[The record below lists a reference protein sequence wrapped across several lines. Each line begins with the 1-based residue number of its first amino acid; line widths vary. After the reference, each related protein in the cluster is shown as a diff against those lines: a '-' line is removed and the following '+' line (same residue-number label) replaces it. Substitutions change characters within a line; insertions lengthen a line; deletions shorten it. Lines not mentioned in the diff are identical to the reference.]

1 MIRLPKYARNNL
13 FTLKII
19 HFQMELVFSPF
30 RRPFPQP
37 MQLKNH
43 KTILKVKD
51 HKVVLFLSILE
62 MSGFCDFFLEESLAQ
77 LKLGPSK

>member
-1 MIRLPKYARNNL
+1 
-13 FTLKII
+13 
-19 HFQMELVFSPF
+19 MELVFSPF

-62 MSGFCDFFLEESLAQ
+62 MSGPDFAIFFF
-77 LKLGPSK
+77 SKKAWLN